1 MMNLPFS
8 RNAVFYHEDETNCL
22 LLITPQRHWP
32 FFSPML
38 SVESRQCPQIHFKQ
52 DQLEASPCMR
62 GLEECSSLSGTLQA
76 PSRAVAEGMPY

>member
-1 MMNLPFS
+1 MNLPFS

-38 SVESRQCPQIHFKQ
+38 SVE
-52 DQLEASPCMR
+52 
-62 GLEECSSLSGTLQA
+62 
-76 PSRAVAEGMPY
+76 